1 MPEVLER
8 PRLRPGI
15 AYAQDHSDP
24 RFVFILDQ
32 LRLSPQPQ
40 RLTTLEFL
48 WVQLFD
54 GRRTL
59 RDIQTESM
67 RRLRGEFLPLDWLTA
82 LVAKLDE
89 ALLLD
94 SPRFQR
100 YLASPVREPSCLG
113 CYEAEPGALRRQ
125 LAGLFTDRRG
135 PGLPEK
141 KKPDGRLRAAL
152 IPHIDYQRGGVTFAW
167 GFKEVVERTDAA
179 LFVIIGTSHHS
190 LHRFTL
196 TRKDFKTPLGIA
208 RTDQTYIDRLVA
220 HYGTG
225 LFDDELAHL
234 PEWSIELE
242 VVFLQYL
249 YEGRRPF
256 RIVPLVVGSFQD
268 CVQEPQ
274 RTPAAASDIGRM
286 VEALRRVE
294 AETPEPICYIIS
306 GDLAHIGPKFNDPR
320 PVDAPWLAYSR
331 AQDQAIL
338 HQTERADP
346 VGYFRVIAD
355 EGDQRRICGLPP
367 TYTVLEAV
375 RPGHGEV
382 LHYDQY
388 VHPNGFESVSF
399 ASVAFYR

>member
-1 MPEVLER
+1 MPAVVEC

-15 AYAQDHSDP
+15 AYAQDSNDP

-54 GRRTL
+54 GRRTV
-59 RDIQTESM
+59 RDIQAESM
-67 RRLRGEFLPLDWLTA
+67 RRTRGEFLPLDWITA

-89 ALLLD
+89 ALFLD
-94 SPRFQR
+94 SPRFQK
-100 YLASPVREPSCLG
+100 YLSGPVREPSCLG
-113 CYEAEPGALRRQ
+113 CYEPEPEALRRQ
-125 LAGLFTDRRG
+125 LTGLFTDPRG
-135 PGLPEK
+135 PGLPEAK
-141 KKPDGRLRAAL
+141 RPDGQLRAAL

-167 GFKEVVERTDAA
+167 GFKEVVERTDAS

-190 LHRFTL
+190 YHRFTL

-208 RTDQTYIDRLVA
+208 RTDQAYIDRLVA
-220 HYGTG
+220 HYGKG

-268 CVQEPQ
+268 CVQGP
-274 RTPAAASDIGRM
+274 RRAPAAAPDIGRM
-286 VEALRRVE
+286 IEALRRAE

-320 PVDAPWLAYSR
+320 PVDPPWLAHSR
-331 AQDQAIL
+331 TQDQAIL
-338 HQTERADP
+338 RQAERADAAC
-346 VGYFRVIAD
+346 YFRVIAD

-367 TYTVLEAV
+367 TYTVLEAI
-375 RPGHGEV
+375 RPRQGKV

-388 VHPNGFESVSF
+388 VHPAGFESVSF

>member
-8 PRLRPGI
+8 PRLRPGV

-100 YLASPVREPSCLG
+100 YLAGPVREPSCLG
-113 CYEAEPGALRRQ
+113 CYEPEPEALRRQ
-125 LAGLFTDRRG
+125 LAGLFTDRCG

-167 GFKEVVERTDAA
+167 GFKEVVERTDAS

-274 RTPAAASDIGRM
+274 RPPAAASDIGRM

-346 VGYFRVIAD
+346 AGYFQVIAD

-375 RPGHGEV
+375 RPGHGKV

>member
-1 MPEVLER
+1 MPETLER

-15 AYAQDHSDP
+15 AYAQDSSDP
-24 RFVFILDQ
+24 RFVYVMDQ

-59 RDIQTESM
+59 RDIQAESM
-67 RRLRGEFLPLDWLTA
+67 RRTRGELLPLDWIAT

-89 ALLLD
+89 ALFLD
-94 SPRFQR
+94 SPRFQE
-100 YLASPVREPSCLG
+100 YLAAPVREPSCLG
-113 CYEAEPGALRRQ
+113 CYEPEPGALRRQ
-125 LAGLFTDRRG
+125 LTGLFTDRRG

-141 KKPDGRLRAAL
+141 KKPDGQLRAAL
-152 IPHIDYQRGGVTFAW
+152 IPHIDYHRGGVTFAW
-167 GFKEVVERTDAA
+167 GFKEVVERTDAS

-190 LHRFTL
+190 YHRFTL
-196 TRKDFKTPLGIA
+196 TRKHFKTPLGIA
-208 RTDQTYIDRLVA
+208 RTDQDYIDRLVA
-220 HYGTG
+220 HYGDG

-249 YEGRRPF
+249 YEDRRPI

-268 CVQEPQ
+268 CVQGPL
-274 RTPAAASDIGRM
+274 PSPSAAPDIGRM
-286 VEALRRVE
+286 VEALRRAE

-338 HQTERADP
+338 HQAERADP
-346 VGYFRVIAD
+346 AGYFRVIAE

-367 TYTVLEAV
+367 TYTVLEAA
-375 RPGHGEV
+375 RPRAGKV

-388 VHPNGFESVSF
+388 VHPAGFESVSF